1 LARVALG
8 IDVGIQPADVG
19 QHEPLSVRA
28 LQPDVRGRVHA
39 HAVRDRVDLVWHAR
53 DAQTGITALERR
65 HDPLP
70 RIVQR
75 EPRGR
80 EDVRLPGDQQ
90 GNVEVDVTLLAIDRH
105 TVDHRERTREKYRY
119 R

>member
-1 LARVALG
+1 PRAHTAQRRDRRTRDAALVVHTLPELVGSHALEQGVDHLARVALG

-39 HAVRDRVDLVWHAR
+39 HAVRDRVDLVWYAR

-70 RIVQR
+70 RIV
-75 EPRGR
+75 
-80 EDVRLPGDQQ
+80 
-90 GNVEVDVTLLAIDRH
+90 
-105 TVDHRERTREKYRY
+105 
-119 R
+119 